1 VPTQNEN
8 VNTVLIIV
16 PAYQPGKTS
25 FLLTVNPEKPHFCP
39 RKNLIFAHYE
49 PGKISFLPAVN
60 PEQPH
65 FCPLAATA
73 GKEPG

>member
-8 VNTVLIIV
+8 VKTVLIIV
-16 PAYQPGKTS
+16 AAHEPGRIS
-25 FLLTVNPEKPHFCP
+25 FLPAVNPEKSHFCP
-39 RKNLIFAHYE
+39 RKNLIFARSE
-49 PGKISFLPAVN
+49 PGKTSFLLALN
-60 PEQPH
+60 PEKPH